1 MPRGGPRPGSGRPR
15 KPPPPPKPPRPKDVR
30 EPISM
35 KVPPAWLASLRESAA
50 AAGETLTDYVLRS
63 VEERRARSTS
73 TGTAG

>member
-15 KPPPPPKPPRPKDVR
+15 KPPPPPKPPRSKDVR

-35 KVPPAWLASLRESAA
+35 KVPPTWLAGLRESAA
-50 AAGETLTDYVLRS
+50 AAGETLTDYVLRA

-73 TGTAG
+73 PT

>member
-1 MPRGGPRPGSGRPR
+1 MSGPATARAAAT
-15 KPPPPPKPPRPKDVR
+15 PPPKPPRPRDVR
-30 EPISM
+30 EPISL